1 MTRIDQLIA
10 SYAAHIKMPLST
22 GLAPSQRV
30 WFALYPPSD
39 ERRLVGRLDEFE
51 ILTKQAGHPWI
62 RIDLR
67 GKFAE
72 WLISV
77 DAEERAEW
85 FQNPNDVDLYA
96 KTEWK
101 SELTELVRSRL
112 ALAEAPDRTI
122 VALTGIME
130 LFDYLH
136 VSDVLEGLEQVVP
149 GYLLVFF
156 PGEREGNQY
165 RFLDARL
172 GWNYLAVPILSQQQ

>member
-10 SYAAHIKMPLST
+10 SYAAHITMPLPS
-22 GLAPSQRV
+22 GLAASQRV
-30 WFALYPPSD
+30 WFALYPASD
-39 ERRLVGRLDEFE
+39 DRRLSCRLDEFE

-72 WLISV
+72 WLTSV
-77 DAEERAEW
+77 DAEERADW
-85 FQNPNDVDLYA
+85 FKNPNDVDLYA

-101 SELTELVRSRL
+101 HELSEFFRSHVAR
-112 ALAEAPDRTI
+112 AEAPERT
-122 VALTGIME
+122 VFALTGVME

-136 VSDVLEGLEQVVP
+136 VSDVLEELEQIIP

-172 GWNYLAVPILSQQQ
+172 GWNYLAVPILSQQ